1 MGDSISLNNYIEQ
14 LQAIQNSNTY
24 EATAYTLPRNTDAV
38 EIEVDSNNRTI
49 NIPKNFSNAI
59 VYNDHNSLS
68 LVFKIPRYFDDVDF
82 SEKTC
87 VIPYINPNGKQNIG
101 VGVPISVTSDYIT
114 IEWNITNDCT
124 CGVGVLTFA
133 ISFYSINDDGY
144 IDYQWSTIPT
154 ALSVLRGLELID
166 GVFDVISSTMY
177 EEILSRITAH
187 ENSYPIAHADGSITF
202 EKLDITLQE
211 LINSKGSDINDTEV
225 ARIAKGVLMGREIN
239 NHVLLTKENA
249 EDMFFMFIE
258 LGIDMADPM
267 VGGTIEVYDH
277 YLTINEDVKFIYDN
291 QEYIIENNAGYE
303 YEHRIGFGF
312 DNIGN
317 NVYLYF
323 DSNDNKAL
331 FSFDSYPPNENAI
344 CIGTLQEAETQ
355 SGRTEDDIELEL
367 VFNEDAFMS
376 QADVDILKKIDTLD
390 DRIEGLN
397 DISERLNTKT
407 DKITNCLLIDES
419 EKDDFLKIDID
430 DATGKY
436 IVFEVQGIDVII
448 NDKLYTNNSGDATMF
463 DISALGFATEIYL
476 AVVHGLDMMEKYL
489 TLHNDVPNHSFVDA
503 YVHLGTAQ
511 WGWDNENLVATDFT
525 FIWDENVNF
534 LSNSKDN
541 PIINLYGNSNNGN
554 IDLSE
559 YCTKSEMTVHVA
571 QEVDVIALGLDT
583 ERTFRENSINEVKSD
598 LDNCYTKL
606 ETDDKF
612 ATMDALIATHNT
624 VGDLT
629 SYLYSNVEPR
639 LAGEIISR
647 EETDTEIINII
658 NEIKGTVSTLENSIY
673 TFEFSNTYNTEIRLP
688 EVSNISFT
696 FGDGEYTDDYTSGLS
711 FDSGETPTSIDYTDS
726 GILNWVGTDCT
737 TADGLSIFQPSANTR
752 YDIVFYFN
760 GRQFI
765 GLVNGFVPA
774 TGNVVSE

>member
-187 ENSYPIAHADGSITF
+187 ENSHPIAHADGSITF

-211 LINSKGSDINDTEV
+211 LINSKGSDVNDTEV
-225 ARIAKGVLMGREIN
+225 VRIAKGVLMGREIN

-249 EDMFFMFIE
+249 EDIFFMFIE

-267 VGGTIEVYDH
+267 MGGTIEVYDH

-331 FSFDSYPPNENAI
+331 FSFNSYPPNENAI

-397 DISERLNTKT
+397 DISENLNTKT
-407 DKITNCLLIDES
+407 DKIANCLLIDEN
-419 EKDDFLKIDID
+419 EKDDFIKIYLD
-430 DATGKY
+430 DSSGT
-436 IVFEVQGIDVII
+436 EVRWQTSGFDLII
-448 NDKLYTNNSGDATMF
+448 NDKLYLNNIGDASGFELPSNQENLEVYFYVALMEWFGEIRHTLG
-463 DISALGFATEIYL
+463 ISENPS
-476 AVVHGLDMMEKYL
+476 
-489 TLHNDVPNHSFVDA
+489 LHYFEN
-503 YVHLGTAQ
+503 YIHLGTAQ
-511 WGWDNENLVATDFT
+511 WVWDKENLVATDFT

-541 PIINLYGNSNNGN
+541 PIINLYDSSNGAN
-554 IDLSE
+554 IDL
-559 YCTKSEMTVHVA
+559 
-571 QEVDVIALGLDT
+571 
-583 ERTFRENSINEVKSD
+583 
-598 LDNCYTKL
+598 DNYYTKL

-612 ATMDALIATHNT
+612 ATMDDLIATHNT
-624 VGDLT
+624 VSDLAT
-629 SYLYSNVEPR
+629 HIYSDMEPT
-639 LAGEIISR
+639 LAGEIINR
-647 EETDTEIINII
+647 EEADEEIFSTLD
-658 NEIKGTVSTLENSIY
+658 ELKGTILTVENYIY
-673 TFEFSNTYNTEIRLP
+673 IFEFSNTYNTEIRLS
-688 EVSNISFT
+688 EASNISFT
-696 FGDGEYTDDYTSGLS
+696 FGNDEYTEDHISGLS
-711 FDSGETPTSIDYTDS
+711 FDSGETPTAIDYTDS

-737 TADGLSIFQPSANTR
+737 MSDGLSIFQPSANTH

-765 GLVNGFVPA
+765 GLVNGFVSSIEWQGSLVS
-774 TGNVVSE
+774 GNVVSE